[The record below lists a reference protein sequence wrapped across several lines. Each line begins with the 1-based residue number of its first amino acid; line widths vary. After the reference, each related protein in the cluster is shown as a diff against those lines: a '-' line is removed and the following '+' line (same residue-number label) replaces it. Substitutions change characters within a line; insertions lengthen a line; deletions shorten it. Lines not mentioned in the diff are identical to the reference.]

1 MIQIVWIST
10 RISLFSV
17 SQFEKSVLSVQMN
30 SLNLMRTMASFLQRI
45 AMRTSEFIGR
55 EDNPQH
61 DTQVIPIASEPLNT
75 TDNAVPPIPDNV
87 VDINDAFWNIEK
99 FPVEPPLL
107 IDDEIVDNSDDRI
120 KKIIRKT
127 CLSYINSSDI
137 MLVAPAA

>member
-1 MIQIVWIST
+1 
-10 RISLFSV
+10 
-17 SQFEKSVLSVQMN
+17 
-30 SLNLMRTMASFLQRI
+30 
-45 AMRTSEFIGR
+45 MRTSAFIGR

-87 VDINDAFWNIEK
+87 VDINDAFWNIEE